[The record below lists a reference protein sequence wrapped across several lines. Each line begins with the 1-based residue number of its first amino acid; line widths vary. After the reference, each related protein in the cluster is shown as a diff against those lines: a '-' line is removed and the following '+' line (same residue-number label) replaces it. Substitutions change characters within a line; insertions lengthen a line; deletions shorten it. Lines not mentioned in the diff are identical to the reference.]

1 MSGLQDHKAIIT
13 GVQKGLESGAG
24 NRGPLNEMEKTNW
37 QFGQYIASR
46 LLDHV
51 AGVPADSS

>member
-1 MSGLQDHKAIIT
+1 MAEDKIINT

-37 QFGQYIASR
+37 QFGQYLAGK
-46 LLDHV
+46 LLD
-51 AGVPADSS
+51 